1 MPSTALT
8 RSFILPAITQCS
20 ATGLPATVSV
30 PAAAVVTDVNDVFAY
45 ASFAASASQV
55 CAIAAG
61 VAALRCVGAALTE
74 SSPPHPASI
83 AAADNGAMQRNADF
97 LFKIAPV
104 RFVTPV
110 NQNMC
115 RMPTIAP
122 SCPIPAPGV
131 VPGPPPLTE

>member
-1 MPSTALT
+1 M
-8 RSFILPAITQCS
+8 
-20 ATGLPATVSV
+20 PATVSV

-55 CAIAAG
+55 CAIVAG
-61 VAALRCVGAALTE
+61 VAALRCVGGALIE
-74 SSPPHPASI
+74 SSPPQPASR
-83 AAADNGAMQRNADF
+83 AAADNGAIQRNADF
-97 LFKIAPV
+97 LFKITPV
-104 RFVTPV
+104 GFVTPV